1 MLTLYYAPNTCSL
14 ATHITLRDAGAEFQL
29 QRIDFVKKQQV
40 SPEFLSINTKARVPA
55 LMTENGVLT
64 ETPAMLVYIAQTFP
78 EKCLAS
84 VDDPFS
90 FAQLQ
95 AFNSYLCS
103 TVHVAHAHGKRG
115 YRWADETSSF
125 DDMKRKLPYSVRDA
139 FKLIET
145 DFLKGPW
152 VMGESYSIADAYLFT
167 LAQWIEVDGVDPHG
181 LPRIIEHRARM
192 RERESVKQAL
202 HAETH

>member
-14 ATHITLRDAGAEFQL
+14 ATHITLIDAGAEFQL

-95 AFNSYLCS
+95 AFNLNPAVEDRYRYICASKWGDL
-103 TVHVAHAHGKRG
+103 RG
-115 YRWADETSSF
+115 R
-125 DDMKRKLPYSVRDA
+125 LPNQA
-139 FKLIET
+139 
-145 DFLKGPW
+145 
-152 VMGESYSIADAYLFT
+152 
-167 LAQWIEVDGVDPHG
+167 
-181 LPRIIEHRARM
+181 RA
-192 RERESVKQAL
+192 A
-202 HAETH
+202 

>member
-78 EKCLAS
+78 EKQLIPT
-84 VDDPFS
+84 DDSFS
-90 FAQLQ
+90 FARLQ

-115 YRWADETSSF
+115 DRWADETSSLEH
-125 DDMKRKLPYSVRDA
+125 MKRKLPQSVGDA
-139 FKLIET
+139 FQLIET

-152 VMGESYSIADAYLFT
+152 VMGDSYSIADAYLFT
-167 LAQWIEVDGVDPHG
+167 LAQWLEADGVDSYR
-181 LPRIIEHRARM
+181 LPRVIEHRARM

-202 HAETH
+202 YAESH